1 MRTSDS
7 RWRLRRLTDVTYPE
21 GYWGGGLHFGEAKI
35 CEANWRSEILFT
47 SYVRFANAILSQPA
61 ADSSFQKE
69 PIPSVGPAEAGLC
82 PVYAFFAILR
92 QAREVARK

>member
-1 MRTSDS
+1 M
-7 RWRLRRLTDVTYPE
+7 
-21 GYWGGGLHFGEAKI
+21 AKPKYAKQI
-35 CEANWRSEILFT
+35 QVCKALFT